1 MAKQFFQ
8 IAYKEVL
15 FNFDN
20 NAFNAGS
27 AISVKMAPLMK
38 FEAINDNDNTIS
50 LQLTLEYLTDDK
62 TILKYAG
69 VALFMADG
77 WKDVDRESEE
87 FKDFKLQ
94 IWTQTLGFF
103 RGIVCEK
110 VKGTEIERFFL
121 PQMPVADIVAIPM
134 K

>member
-1 MAKQFFQ
+1 
-8 IAYKEVL
+8 
-15 FNFDN
+15 
-20 NAFNAGS
+20 
-27 AISVKMAPLMK
+27 MK

>member
-1 MAKQFFQ
+1 MAMKLSQ
-8 IAYKEVL
+8 IAYKEVR
-15 FNFDN
+15 FNFNN
-20 NAFNAGS
+20 NAFKAGS
-27 AISVKMAPLMK
+27 PVSVKMTPLMNRVAKNDK
-38 FEAINDNDNTIS
+38 FVS
-50 LQLTLEYLTDDK
+50 LQLTLEYLINDK

-77 WKDVDRESEE
+77 WKDLDPEGEE
-87 FKDFKLQ
+87 FRDFKLH

-121 PQMPVADIVAIPM
+121 PQLPDDDIINIPL

>member
-1 MAKQFFQ
+1 MIIHFSQ

-20 NAFNAGS
+20 NAFKTGALV
-27 AISVKMAPLMK
+27 SVKMTPLMK
-38 FEAINDNDNTIS
+38 GVDFDDNAIA
-50 LQLTLEYLTDDK
+50 LQLTVEYHTDERP
-62 TILKYAG
+62 ILKYAG
-69 VALFMADG
+69 MALFLAKG
-77 WKDVDRESEE
+77 WKDINPESEE

-110 VKGTEIERFFL
+110 VKGTEIEMFFL
-121 PQMPVADIVAIPM
+121 PQMPAANINGIPL